1 MVPTEEPTRPL
12 HRKQPHPPPLITLTI
27 YRAQATTTVYLDGV
41 PVPTYSPAPSSCP
54 QGHFVVPISNDPNAA
69 NSNACIANPELS
81 HTWECL
87 SSNSSI
93 DIRIVLTGGEN
104 AVTLQVSFED
114 SSKLKPNFNF
124 GPQRPNLTS
133 SYDLAPYI
141 DRDNSELGVALFF
154 WTWFT
159 KVTIRKLL
167 LTRATYRL
175 LT

>member
-1 MVPTEEPTRPL
+1 
-12 HRKQPHPPPLITLTI
+12 
-27 YRAQATTTVYLDGV
+27 VYLDGI
-41 PVPTYSPAPSSCP
+41 PEPTYSPAPSSCP

-69 NSNACIANPELS
+69 NSNACIANPALS
-81 HTWECL
+81 HAWECL
-87 SSNSSI
+87 SSDSSI
-93 DIRIVLTGGEN
+93 DIDIGWTGGEN
-104 AVTLQVSFED
+104 ASTIQVSIEND
-114 SSKLKPNFNF
+114 SKLQPNFKL
-124 GPQRPNLTS
+124 GAQRPNLTG
-133 SYDLAPYI
+133 SYDLAPYM